1 MQEKSFSR
9 IFWPKF
15 PFELSDMNS
24 AFLRSPS
31 RETAMKVLVF
41 VQWLWADVGHKDTLD
56 LERTRKKAET
66 ELGVSF

>member
-31 RETAMKVLVF
+31 RETAMKVLV
-41 VQWLWADVGHKDTLD
+41 QWLWADVGHKDTLD

-66 ELGVSF
+66 KLGVSF

>member
-15 PFELSDMNS
+15 PFEHSDMNS
-24 AFLRSPS
+24 AFLRLPN

-41 VQWLWADVGHKDTLD
+41 VQWLWADVEHKDTLD

>member
-15 PFELSDMNS
+15 PFEHSDMNS

-66 ELGVSF
+66 ELRVSF